1 MTYSRILLTL
11 LCICLLVGCGKEEN
25 EYYIEPDPTP
35 KDSIYNS
42 VTDDNEADNR
52 NNNKNNGDKANTNN
66 TGQDLMINGGLEKWI
81 PLVSYDMP
89 ENWLCHNN
97 YNVRKDHTII
107 YEGKWSAKMQSL
119 EKGSTATID
128 QNIEITSGHKI
139 RILFHYYIEQ
149 WKDKGA
155 RTYCYFRTRAAEVS
169 NISADV
175 LKDFYDKNTYL
186 IIRGGGYG
194 LSYLPHELNKWQTF
208 DETIEV
214 PPTANYFVFG
224 INSYYGTTIYVDDCQ
239 VIDIVDEHP

>member
-25 EYYIEPDPTP
+25 EYYTEPDPTP

-42 VTDDNEADNR
+42 GTDDNEADNR

-97 YNVRKDHTII
+97 YNVRKDHTIV

-128 QNIEITSGHKI
+128 QNI
-139 RILFHYYIEQ
+139 
-149 WKDKGA
+149 
-155 RTYCYFRTRAAEVS
+155 
-169 NISADV
+169 
-175 LKDFYDKNTYL
+175 
-186 IIRGGGYG
+186 
-194 LSYLPHELNKWQTF
+194 
-208 DETIEV
+208 
-214 PPTANYFVFG
+214 
-224 INSYYGTTIYVDDCQ
+224 
-239 VIDIVDEHP
+239 